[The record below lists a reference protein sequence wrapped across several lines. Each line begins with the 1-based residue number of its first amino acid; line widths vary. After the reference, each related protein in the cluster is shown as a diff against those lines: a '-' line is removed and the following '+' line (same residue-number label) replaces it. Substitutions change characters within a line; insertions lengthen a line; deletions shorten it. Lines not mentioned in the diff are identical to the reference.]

1 MKLIQ
6 ATGPTLR
13 GQKPKGRKHSTRSL
27 GKGELKQNKFKYIYI
42 CHEKVEKYYT
52 NEGAN

>member
-13 GQKPKGRKHSTRSL
+13 GQKPKGRKNST
-27 GKGELKQNKFKYIYI
+27 LKL
-42 CHEKVEKYYT
+42 EKRRPQT
-52 NEGAN
+52 Q

>member
-27 GKGELKQNKFKYIYI
+27 GKGELKQNKFKYIYMS
-42 CHEKVEKYYT
+42 
-52 NEGAN
+52 